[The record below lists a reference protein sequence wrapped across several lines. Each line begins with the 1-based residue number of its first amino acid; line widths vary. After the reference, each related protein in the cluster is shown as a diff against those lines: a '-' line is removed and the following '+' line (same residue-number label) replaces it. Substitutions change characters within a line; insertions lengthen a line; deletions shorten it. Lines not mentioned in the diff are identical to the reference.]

1 VATWR
6 SPLVAKQKSSL
17 LARRVEQEREP
28 LDGGVAVS
36 SPGADCCRLDTAAA
50 GGESGAALRL
60 LKRRWP
66 SPTGHLRVDVAGVEL

>member
-1 VATWR
+1 MGVSQAPPPPRMTAGGPGRVHGHGRVPAVATWR

-36 SPGADCCRLDTAAA
+36 SLGRIAA
-50 GGESGAALRL
+50 G
-60 LKRRWP
+60 
-66 SPTGHLRVDVAGVEL
+66 